1 MEPGDSEEE
10 GNKPTTKK
18 KRNDHEV
25 MMRARFAGTYFPN
38 IVV

>member
-1 MEPGDSEEE
+1 MEAGVSEED

-18 KRNDHEV
+18 KRNSYEV